1 MAMRKWLAT
10 VAMTLS
16 SVGLYDLAL
25 AQVETSPFFCLFE
38 TQPDGEKRTWINL
51 STVQYIE
58 MRQHDLRIYYG
69 GGKLGSGFELRVPI
83 ASKDEG
89 LAFMKKMQTTAAS
102 CGGATQSA
110 NRAANSEA
118 SQRP

>member
-1 MAMRKWLAT
+1 MAMRKWLAA

-25 AQVETSPFFCLFE
+25 AQVDTSPFFCLFE
-38 TQPDGEKRTWINL
+38 IPPDGEKRVWINL
-51 STVQYIE
+51 STIQYIE

-69 GGKLGSGFELRVPI
+69 GGKLGSGHELRVPI
-83 ASKDEG
+83 VGKDDG
-89 LAFMKKMQTTAAS
+89 YAFMKKMQTTAVS
-102 CGGATQSA
+102 CGGAALSA
-110 NRAANSEA
+110 NRAAGNEA